1 MNTNVNL
8 AELIRRIQKLANTRD
23 ISPEELEELQFF
35 TALNSVLSQI
45 FVPGQIENLVPI
57 NLGICP
63 IERAQFLAHSLGLNI
78 VEGVSGTTY
87 IGWSKGLYD

>member
-8 AELIRRIQKLANTRD
+8 AELIRHIQKLANTRD
-23 ISPEELEELQFF
+23 MSPEEIEELQFF
-35 TALNSVLSQI
+35 TALNSVLNKT

-63 IERAQFLAHSLGLNI
+63 IERAQSIANSLGLNI
-78 VEGVSGTTY
+78 VEGGSGTTY
-87 IGWSKGLYD
+87 VGWSKVLDD